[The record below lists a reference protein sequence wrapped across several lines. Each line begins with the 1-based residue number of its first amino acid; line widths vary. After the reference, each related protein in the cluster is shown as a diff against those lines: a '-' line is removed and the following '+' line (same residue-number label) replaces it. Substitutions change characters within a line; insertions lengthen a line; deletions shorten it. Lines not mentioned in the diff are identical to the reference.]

1 MQTKG
6 SYESVRNTIYGIFS
20 IDFCLYISPPIVFYL
35 PKSFPIFFCLQFFF
49 PDLIFIYILPNI
61 DKQYFEDRLYYFF
74 RFFTSGDLLFVFLYF
89 LYISRSSYV
98 YPSIKTSSMRSESR
112 EKVID
117 MPFKGI
123 LERYLLTVSFT
134 TNRRGKC

>member
-6 SYESVRNTIYGIFS
+6 SYESVRNAIYGIFPIEFLF
-20 IDFCLYISPPIVFYL
+20 IDFRDRLLFTEELSDFTD
-35 PKSFPIFFCLQFFF
+35 FM
-49 PDLIFIYILPNI
+49 FIYILPNI

-123 LERYLLTVSFT
+123 LERYLQTISFT